1 LLELLPRLYQET
13 QYGEVALGAAVKG
26 ALAGLVSCRAPRTW
40 TIIDY
45 RAFQSGCGG
54 QLCVFLSSL
63 PNWGPGALKTREDP
77 LLYGTDK
84 EKSLYS
90 PAIPFW
96 RNTAE
101 ELAEAGVGV
110 NTFLFPERY
119 IDAASVGK

>member
-1 LLELLPRLYQET
+1 MARSRWERPSRGHSLVWYVTPLLRQST
-13 QYGEVALGAAVKG
+13 RHSWSVK
-26 ALAGLVSCRAPRTW
+26 
-40 TIIDY
+40 
-45 RAFQSGCGG
+45 SGCGG
-54 QLCVFLSSL
+54 QICVFLSSL
-63 PNWGPGALKTREDP
+63 PNWGPGALKSREDP

-90 PAIPFW
+90 PSIPFW

-119 IDAASVGK
+119 IDAASVGECRCDLEMRQ